1 MARRNRI
8 DGTLLVGYG
17 TVDILEVTGVVEAI
31 RIRISKVYEPTWE
44 VSMTGRSR
52 INSALLVGY
61 GAVDI
66 LEVASVF
73 ETL

>member
-1 MARRNRI
+1 MW
-8 DGTLLVGYG
+8 
-17 TVDILEVTGVVEAI
+17 
-31 RIRISKVYEPTWE
+31 SKRFAYEFPRFMTHEPTWE